1 MSNKPSSSDKTKNSK
16 SGSEKPRSNDRTS
29 EKSNESKQS
38 EKSPRKDGRADHVV
52 VRNLF
57 ALNITRRAVFLAL
70 LSVVCAGLSLL
81 SAYQVFSFK
90 TPPQYIQL
98 TEDGRIFPVAPLS
111 VPNVSEG
118 EIVQFATDSVK
129 WINTYD
135 FKSWR
140 DQLQVNSSRFTPKGW
155 GEYLEQLT
163 ITGTLNTMQAKK
175 MVVSPSFTGPP
186 QVLKQGVVSNG
197 ELYTW
202 VVEVPVQVNLE
213 AASTDKNATNLSQKG
228 VVTLYIVR
236 VPLEVNLRGYAI
248 AVYQFAEKS

>member
-1 MSNKPSSSDKTKNSK
+1 MSNKPKDEKQKISKPSSEKSRSSESRSSENKSSDK
-16 SGSEKPRSNDRTS
+16 
-29 EKSNESKQS
+29 Q
-38 EKSPRKDGRADHVV
+38 PRKDGRADHVV

-70 LSVVCAGLSLL
+70 LSVVCAALSLL

-98 TEDGRIFPVAPLS
+98 TEDGRIFPVAPLN
-111 VPNVSEG
+111 VPNVSDG
-118 EIVQFATDSVK
+118 EVVQFATESVK

-140 DQLQVNSSRFTPKGW
+140 DQLQINASRFTPQGW
-155 GEYLEQLT
+155 GEYLEQLSV
-163 ITGTLNTMQAKK
+163 TGTLNTMRGKK

-197 ELYTW
+197 QLYTW

-213 AASTDKNATNLSQKG
+213 AASTDKNSTNLIQKG

>member
-1 MSNKPSSSDKTKNSK
+1 MSSKPNKDSDKSKSAK
-16 SGSEKPRSNDRTS
+16 SGSDKPSKPS
-29 EKSNESKQS
+29 EG
-38 EKSPRKDGRADHVV
+38 KSPDKSVRKDGRADHVI
-52 VRNLF
+52 VRNVF
-57 ALNITRRAVFLAL
+57 ALNITRRTVFLAML
-70 LSVVCAGLSLL
+70 ACVCAALSLL

-98 TEDGRIFPVAPLS
+98 TEDGRIFPVAPLN

-118 EIVQFATDSVK
+118 EVVQFATDSVK

-140 DQLQVNSSRFTPKGW
+140 DQLQVNSARFTPKGW
-155 GEYLEQLT
+155 GEYLDQLT
-163 ITGTLNTMQAKK
+163 VTGTLNTMQAKK
-175 MVVSPSFTGPP
+175 MVVSPTFSGPP
-186 QVLKQGVVSNG
+186 QVIKQGVVADG
-197 ELYTW
+197 TLYTW

-213 AASTDKNATNLSQKG
+213 AASTDKNATNLTQKG